1 MSCYWWAD
9 TSTGKGNST
18 LLVKKVSHPGPI
30 GHFRMH
36 CHWIRL
42 RQDVIIFKRT
52 TRRNPAIG
60 NDMGLSGMV
69 TDSIYS
75 PSSMTRIYP
84 LHAKTGLL
92 QVLFAGSCHITR
104 RCRHVELQGVKP
116 CTSTRVH
123 SVRTRSAFNRGVTA
137 PLHRSSPCRY
147 CASFFWFCRLP
158 VPSDVNRKLRPRLPS
173 SSTSSMP
180 KPIPSANREPSFD

>member
-1 MSCYWWAD
+1 MPMSCYWWAD

-36 CHWIRL
+36 CHWILL
-42 RQDVIIFKRT
+42 RQDVIIFKLT

-104 RCRHVELQGVKP
+104 RYSANPPIALWLQSRSFAHASP
-116 CTSTRVH
+116 RLRCSPNSTR
-123 SVRTRSAFNRGVTA
+123 
-137 PLHRSSPCRY
+137 LC
-147 CASFFWFCRLP
+147 
-158 VPSDVNRKLRPRLPS
+158 SDCQR
-173 SSTSSMP
+173 
-180 KPIPSANREPSFD
+180 